1 MARSAGERPNEVRH
15 NLGRIPVLILGVFA
29 VSLLLAAILQG
40 APLLS
45 AWYSASGVLIA
56 AGGSVAVL
64 SLIQSERQE
73 AERNDRESARLTLE
87 KCEKLAPVLGE
98 LEAMHETSARSA
110 ALAPMQDGWN
120 SAYSL
125 QAVELERL
133 LRDTAPTWVHD
144 YDARVRLKPNSL
156 VDLSDRKPRPEEL
169 RKRTDKAVAER
180 LKAIRGDLSQAE
192 PQLSAALGTIN
203 LLAAY
208 ILEAKCKPEL
218 AKRAIGERC
227 VAALDPL
234 RPLLAAD
241 DCAEHYPFLVELYDA
256 FQ

>member
-1 MARSAGERPNEVRH
+1 MARSAGETPNEVRQ
-15 NLGRIPVLILGVFA
+15 NLGRILVLILAVFA
-29 VSLLLAAILQG
+29 VSLLLAAVLQG
-40 APLLS
+40 APLLN

-98 LEAMHETSARSA
+98 LEEMHEKSARSS
-110 ALAPMQDGWN
+110 ALALMQDGWN
-120 SAYSL
+120 NTYSL
-125 QAVELERL
+125 RAVELERL
-133 LRDTAPTWVHD
+133 LRDTAPTWVYE
-144 YDARVRLKPNSL
+144 YDAKVRLKPDSL
-156 VDLSDRKPRPEEL
+156 VDLSEREPRPEEL
-169 RKRTDKAVAER
+169 RERTDQAVAER
-180 LKAIRGDLSQAE
+180 LKAIRSDLSQAE

-208 ILEAKCKPEL
+208 ILKAKCLPEL
-218 AKRAIGERC
+218 AKRAIGKRY

-234 RPLLAAD
+234 RPLLAAG
-241 DCAEHYPFLVELYDA
+241 DCAGAYPFLVELYDA